1 MKNLRLRRANSLSK
15 VIWLSCKARVWQKAT
30 CPWSPCFQTLDQVGL
45 HSAAYNRSPSII
57 VGGLFFSCE
66 EDWGLAWLNQE
77 ITKDSDSFFSPSSS
91 WVYGFL
97 LYNPASCMY
106 LRIRE
111 GSHKEER
118 LSQMSGKHNFSN
130 SQQFSVNMLLSDV
143 IYCKRDWGI

>member
-1 MKNLRLRRANSLSK
+1 MTKSHLSSVPILSDTWSGRLAFSY
-15 VIWLSCKARVWQKAT
+15 IEQKPIHN
-30 CPWSPCFQTLDQVGL
+30 CW
-45 HSAAYNRSPSII
+45 
-57 VGGLFFSCE
+57 GLFFSCE

-77 ITKDSDSFFSPSSS
+77 ITKDSDSFFSPFSS

-106 LRIRE
+106 SRIRE

-118 LSQMSGKHNFSN
+118 LSQTSGKQNFSN

-143 IYCKRDWGI
+143 VIYCKRDWGI